1 MRKKAKPTLE
11 IFDLE
16 PQVKTVLAQFTD
28 FVHSATGGE
37 GVVMLGRDNQTSWIL
52 MFDFRGSE
60 GDDAHRRDDEVL

>member
-1 MRKKAKPTLE
+1 M
-11 IFDLE
+11 
-16 PQVKTVLAQFTD
+16 KTVLAQFTD

-52 MFDFRGSE
+52 MFNLRGSA